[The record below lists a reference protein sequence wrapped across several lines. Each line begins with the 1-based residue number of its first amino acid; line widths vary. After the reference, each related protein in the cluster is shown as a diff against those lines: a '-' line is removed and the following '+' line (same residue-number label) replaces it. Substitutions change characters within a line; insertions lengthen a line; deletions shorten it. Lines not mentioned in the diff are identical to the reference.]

1 MNARVLAAGWPFA
14 GLLAFDAL
22 RAEVSSAAPVRG
34 LIVEADSQGG
44 ILVLDSED
52 VTCPLT
58 ADAATRCYGVDGYP
72 IAREDIHVGDMI
84 EAVQEKNREE
94 RVTTKIL
101 VLRLASYP
109 SPGAC

>member
-1 MNARVLAAGWPFA
+1 
-14 GLLAFDAL
+14 
-22 RAEVSSAAPVRG
+22 
-34 LIVEADSQGG
+34 
-44 ILVLDSED
+44 
-52 VTCPLT
+52 
-58 ADAATRCYGVDGYP
+58 VDGYP